1 MIDESYRQF
10 VQAMAIPEGRV
21 TPNGGLLIPAP
32 EIFARDKRI
41 ICLPLSCR
49 NSPAF
54 FQTTLDRTTP
64 DLVERCWARVD
75 KYFSLWQS
83 FRLTFGRPG
92 NRGESV

>member
-10 VQAMAIPEGRV
+10 DQAMAIPEGWV
-21 TPNGGLLIPAP
+21 AP
-32 EIFARDKRI
+32 ELFARDKQI

-64 DLVERCWARVD
+64 
-75 KYFSLWQS
+75 
-83 FRLTFGRPG
+83 RPG
-92 NRGESV
+92 RAVLGPRRQIFLPVAIFPADIWSPGQPG

>member
-1 MIDESYRQF
+1 LIDESYRQF
-10 VQAMAIPEGRV
+10 DQAMAIPEGWV
-21 TPNGGLLIPAP
+21 AP